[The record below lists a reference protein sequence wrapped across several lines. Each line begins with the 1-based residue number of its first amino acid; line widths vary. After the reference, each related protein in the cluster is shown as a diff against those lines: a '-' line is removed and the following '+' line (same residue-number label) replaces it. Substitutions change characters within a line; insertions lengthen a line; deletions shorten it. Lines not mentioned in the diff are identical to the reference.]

1 MNRDLL
7 EKPFEP
13 SQIKQREGRK
23 GKVLDYVEGH
33 AVIQRLNDAFEGS
46 WSFEV
51 VRHEIL
57 QESDEIVVLGKLA
70 VDGVVKMQF
79 GSTQITRDRETKAL
93 VSLTDDI
100 KAATTDAL
108 KKCATL
114 LGVGL
119 HLYAEK
125 AGRDG
130 MRGRAPAKP
139 VPSSGEAAVPTSKP
153 TGDGKAGAT
162 LPAPDPGKRLDHAQ
176 HAAILKLAKQKG
188 WSQVELNQEAVKR
201 FNVQVPY
208 LSANDAAHFIQALQ
222 GQAS

>member
-1 MNRDLL
+1 MNRVLL

-23 GKVLDYVEGH
+23 GKFLDYVEGH

-51 VRHEIL
+51 VSHAIL

-79 GSTQITRDRETKAL
+79 GSTQITRDKGTKAL
-93 VSLTDDI
+93 VSLSDDI

-125 AGRDG
+125 ASRDG
-130 MRGRAPAKP
+130 KSGRTPAKAVPKSAAPA
-139 VPSSGEAAVPTSKP
+139 SKP
-153 TGDGKAGAT
+153 TGDGKAGET
-162 LPAPDPGKRLDHAQ
+162 PPAPGQGKRLDHAQ

-208 LSANDAAHFIQALQ
+208 LSASDAAHFIRDLQ
-222 GQAS
+222 GQGA

>member
-1 MNRDLL
+1 MNRALL
-7 EKPFEP
+7 EQPFEP

-23 GKVLDYVEGH
+23 GQLLDYVEGH
-33 AVIQRLNDAFEGS
+33 AVIQRLNDAFEGH

-51 VRHEIL
+51 VHHAIL

-70 VDGVVKMQF
+70 ADGVVKMQF
-79 GSTQITRDRETKAL
+79 GSSQLTRDRGTKAL
-93 VSLTDDI
+93 VSLADDL

-125 AGRDG
+125 AGRE
-130 MRGRAPAKP
+130 GRSRPALAKTGP
-139 VPSSGEAAVPTSKP
+139 VAHASKP
-153 TGDGKAGAT
+153 TGDGKAGEP
-162 LPAPDPGKRLDHAQ
+162 PAASAQGKRLDHAQ

-188 WSQVELNQEAVKR
+188 WSQVELNQEAVR
-201 FNVQVPY
+201 RYGVPVPS
-208 LSANDAAHFIQALQ
+208 LSAHDAARFIRALQ
-222 GQAS
+222 GQGA